1 MSKTS
6 RRPRARE
13 ASRHS
18 IFPPRPRGMKGRRG
32 EVSTLARTIEAA
44 RPTRIALVG
53 PGGSGKSMLAAALG
67 HRLRSTFGGRIDW
80 FRSAAWGF
88 YTLSAMLALRFR
100 TGHGDGRVQRLQ
112 QFLARGPERLIVLDN
127 HENDQAIQRLFEALA
142 DANATFVITAR
153 RCLLSGVFIYPVTA
167 PLVISGDSAFP
178 RVAALTRLLRW
189 NPLALD
195 IADGI
200 VGSRAA
206 SVKSLAG
213 FLQDAGVT
221 QVRALEHEDDLPEI
235 ALLIDW
241 AWPRLSAQARRAL
254 AVLAHIE
261 GDHVDAVSLAKLARV
276 AKLGPALTEL
286 ERWRLVQQPVSER
299 YTLHAVVRHA
309 IARRTKSDADRVFSH
324 YVTLLERHPER
335 LELEQSHLFAA
346 MEHASR
352 TNDMQAILRVQALAR
367 RLADAYHAGP
377 HALL

>member
-6 RRPRARE
+6 SKAAARE
-13 ASRHS
+13 ASEAS
-18 IFPPRPRGMKGRRG
+18 IFPPRPRGMKGRRT
-32 EVSTLARTIEAA
+32 EVATLARTIDAT

-67 HRLRSTFGGRIDW
+67 HRLSAAFGGRIDW

-88 YTLSAMLALRFR
+88 YTLSEMLALRFGTAR
-100 TGHGDGRVQRLQ
+100 GDNRVQRLQ

-127 HENDQAIQRLFEALA
+127 HEDDRAIQQLFEALY
-142 DANATFVITAR
+142 DSNVTFVITAR
-153 RCLLSGVFIYPVTA
+153 RCLLSGVLIYPVTA
-167 PLVISGDSAFP
+167 PLVTTGHSAFP

-200 VGSRAA
+200 VASRAA
-206 SVKSLAG
+206 STKSLAA
-213 FLQDAGVT
+213 FLEDAGVT
-221 QVRALEHEDDLPEI
+221 RVRALEHEDDLPEI
-235 ALLIDW
+235 ALLVDW
-241 AWPRLSAQARRAL
+241 AWPRLSTPARRTL

-261 GDHVDAVSLAKLARV
+261 GDHVDVDSLTRLARV
-276 AKLGPALTEL
+276 RELGPALVEL
-286 ERWRLVQQPVSER
+286 ERWRLVQQPVRER

-309 IARRTKSDADRVFSH
+309 IARRTKSNADRVFSH

-335 LELEQSHLFAA
+335 LKLEQSHLFAA

-352 TNDMQAILRVQALAR
+352 SNDMYGLLRIEALVR
-367 RLADAYHAGP
+367 RLSDAQD
-377 HALL
+377 